1 MLRSPFVPPV
11 SGGKRIDLPAY
22 GQGAYMRDLVFRS
35 VKIGKDVLIS
45 IHGDVCHAQR
55 L

>member
-11 SGGKRIDLPAY
+11 SGGKRIDLPACE
-22 GQGAYMRDLVFRS
+22 GGAYMRDLVFRS